1 MILYKSAVTIA
12 RPPEVI
18 FPYLVE
24 PALQAKW
31 SDVPMRPLTDGPLG
45 PGSQLEVTFG
55 MGPLKARVVLL
66 ISAVEPGRRMTWQT
80 SEGKIEW
87 EGEYLLVP
95 SGESTELRQDGR
107 LTFKGLWRLI
117 EPLVGG
123 EIKKGEVK
131 ELEKLKTVVETA

>member
-12 RPPEVI
+12 RPPEAV

-31 SDVPMRPLTDGPLG
+31 SDVPMRQLTDGPLG

-55 MGPLKARVVLL
+55 MGPIKAKVGLQIV
-66 ISAVEPGRRMTWQT
+66 AVEPGRRFAWQT
-80 SEGKIEW
+80 FKGPILW
-87 EGEYLLVP
+87 EGEYLLSP
-95 SGESTELRQDGR
+95 SGTSTELKQDGR
-107 LTFKGLWRLI
+107 LTFTNLWRLL
-117 EPLVGG
+117 EPLVGE

-131 ELEKLKTVVETA
+131 ELEKLKQVAEAA

>member
-1 MILYKSAVTIA
+1 VILYKSAVTIA
-12 RPPEVI
+12 RPPEVV

-24 PALQAKW
+24 PKLQATW
-31 SDVPMRPLTDGPLG
+31 SDVPMRPLTDGPFG

-55 MGPLKARVVLL
+55 VGPLKAKVVLL
-66 ISAVEPGRRMTWQT
+66 ITTVEPGRRMTWQT
-80 SEGKIEW
+80 SDGKIEW

-95 SGESTELRQDGR
+95 SGDATELRQDGR

-131 ELEKLKTVVETA
+131 ELDKLKAVVEAA

>member
-1 MILYKSAVTIA
+1 VILYKSTVTIA
-12 RPPEVI
+12 RPPDAV

-24 PALQAKW
+24 PSLQAKW
-31 SDVPMRPLTDGPLG
+31 SDVPMRKLTDGPIG

-55 MGPLKARVVLL
+55 MGPLKAKVVLL

-80 SEGKIEW
+80 SQGKIDW

-95 SGESTELRQDGR
+95 SGDATELRQDGR

-123 EIKKGEVK
+123 EIKNGEVK
-131 ELEKLKTVVETA
+131 ELEKLKAVVEAA

>member
-131 ELEKLKTVVETA
+131 ELEKLKTVVEAA

>member
-1 MILYKSAVTIA
+1 VILYKSAVTIA

-55 MGPLKARVVLL
+55 MGPIKARVVLL

-107 LTFKGLWRLI
+107 LTVKGLWRLS
-117 EPLVGG
+117 EALVGG

-131 ELEKLKTVVETA
+131 ELEKLKTVVEAA

>member
-1 MILYKSAVTIA
+1 VILYKSAVTIA
-12 RPPEVI
+12 RPPEVV
-18 FPYLVE
+18 FAYLVE
-24 PALQAKW
+24 PKLQATW
-31 SDVPMRPLTDGPLG
+31 SDVPMRPLTDGPFG

-55 MGPLKARVVLL
+55 MGPLKAKVVLL
-66 ISAVEPGRRMTWQT
+66 ITTVEPGRRMTWQT
-80 SEGKIEW
+80 SDGKIEW

-95 SGESTELRQDGR
+95 SGDATELRQDGR

-131 ELEKLKTVVETA
+131 ELDKLKAVVEAA

>member
-1 MILYKSAVTIA
+1 VILYKSAVTIA
-12 RPPEVI
+12 RPPEVV

-24 PALQAKW
+24 PKLQATW
-31 SDVPMRPLTDGPLG
+31 SDVPMRPLTDGPFG

-55 MGPLKARVVLL
+55 MGPLEAKVVLL
-66 ISAVEPGRRMTWQT
+66 ITTVEPGRRMTWQT
-80 SEGKIEW
+80 SDGKIEW

-95 SGESTELRQDGR
+95 SGDATELRQDGR

-131 ELEKLKTVVETA
+131 ELDKLKAVVEAA

>member
-1 MILYKSAVTIA
+1 VILYKSAVTIA
-12 RPPEVI
+12 RPPEAI

-31 SDVPMRPLTDGPLG
+31 SDVPMRLLTDGPLG

-107 LTFKGLWRLI
+107 LTFKGMWRLI

-131 ELEKLKTVVETA
+131 ELEKLKAVVEAA

>member
-1 MILYKSAVTIA
+1 VILYKSAVTIA
-12 RPPEVI
+12 RPPEVV

-24 PALQAKW
+24 PKLQATW
-31 SDVPMRPLTDGPLG
+31 SDVPMRPLTDGPFG

-55 MGPLKARVVLL
+55 MGPLKAKVVLL
-66 ISAVEPGRRMTWQT
+66 ITTVEPGRRMTWQT
-80 SEGKIEW
+80 SDGKIEW

-95 SGESTELRQDGR
+95 SGDATELRQDGR

-131 ELEKLKTVVETA
+131 ELDKLKAVVEAA

>member
-1 MILYKSAVTIA
+1 VILYKSAVTIA
-12 RPPEVI
+12 RPPDVV

-24 PALQAKW
+24 PPLQAKW
-31 SDVPMRPLTDGPLG
+31 SDVPMRPLTEGPLG

-55 MGPLKARVVLL
+55 MGPLKAQVVLL

-80 SEGKIEW
+80 SDGKIEW

-131 ELEKLKTVVETA
+131 ELEKLKAVVEAA

>member
-1 MILYKSAVTIA
+1 MILYKSTVTIA
-12 RPPEVI
+12 RPPDAV

-24 PALQAKW
+24 PSLQAKW
-31 SDVPMRPLTDGPLG
+31 SDVPMRKLTDGPIG

-55 MGPLKARVVLL
+55 MGPLKAKVVLL

-80 SEGKIEW
+80 SQGKIDW

-95 SGESTELRQDGR
+95 SGDATELRQDGR

-123 EIKKGEVK
+123 EIKNGEVK
-131 ELEKLKTVVETA
+131 ELEKLKAVVEAA

>member
-1 MILYKSAVTIA
+1 VILYKSAVTIA